1 MLREMNIFLKTN
13 ITFFKN
19 GVDLRKNQVESKF
32 HVWNVIAIFARLKPE
47 IFLGGAQRG
56 GGVPTTQ
63 NWLFLTY
70 RTTHSPKICHLKL
83 Q

>member
-32 HVWNVIAIFARLKPE
+32 HVWNVIAIFARLIPE
-47 IFLGGAQRG
+47 IFLEGTQRG
-56 GGVPTTQ
+56 GGGGGSQQHKIGFFWPIEQHT
-63 NWLFLTY
+63 
-70 RTTHSPKICHLKL
+70 RPKFVT
-83 Q
+83 